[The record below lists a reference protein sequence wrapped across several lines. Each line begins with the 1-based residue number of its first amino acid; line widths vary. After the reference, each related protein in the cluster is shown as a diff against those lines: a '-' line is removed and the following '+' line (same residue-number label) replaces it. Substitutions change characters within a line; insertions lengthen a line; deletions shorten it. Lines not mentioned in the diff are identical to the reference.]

1 MESEQELTYTAVIT
15 ITLPNSQTA
24 VAHVTLT
31 PPDTVESDGRV
42 KQLRDCTL
50 ADLRD
55 FADQLEADV
64 WKTVQA
70 IKLVELAEQG
80 DSQVDVSVLDE
91 EGNPLLPLQNWPKQ
105 KVVLPQ
111 AETEQ
116 EIEIEEEEPPQ
127 SKIQNP
133 KSKIAGISVLKS
145 EPVIEEREAGDDPA
159 AFPTPTVAPS
169 QARVRIAG
177 KRRPTGDPTWA
188 AADILI
194 DEPAC
199 RAAQAHALGSLNH
212 EVAGILVGPP
222 PEKQPDGRYVVHII
236 DTIIAKHT
244 VMHGAS
250 VTYTPESW
258 RYIHDRLAEK
268 YPDETAVIVGW
279 YHTHPGFGIFLSG
292 MDLFIHQNFFTQ
304 KWHIAMVLD
313 PIAYKSGF
321 FCWNRMQTKV
331 RPYEFPWPHWA
342 AGGW

>member
-24 VAHVTLT
+24 AAHVTLT
-31 PPDTVESDGRV
+31 PPATIATDGRV

-55 FADQLEADV
+55 FADQMEAAV
-64 WKTVQA
+64 WETVQA
-70 IKLVELAEQG
+70 IKLVELAEQ
-80 DSQVDVSVLDE
+80 DESQVEVNVLDE
-91 EGNPLLPLQNWPKQ
+91 EGKPFLPLPNWPKQ
-105 KVVLPQ
+105 KVILPPTP
-111 AETEQ
+111 EEQ
-116 EIEIEEEEPPQ
+116 ELEKEEHSQ
-127 SKIQNP
+127 SKIKNQ
-133 KSKIAGISVLKS
+133 KSEIVGISVLES

-159 AFPTPTVAPS
+159 AFPTPAVAPS

-177 KRRPTGDPTWA
+177 ERRPTGDPTWA
-188 AADILI
+188 AVDILI
-194 DEPAC
+194 DEPAF
-199 RAAQAHALGSLNH
+199 RAAQAHALGSLNR

-304 KWHIAMVLD
+304 KWHTALVLD
-313 PIAYKSGF
+313 PIAYRSGF

-331 RPYEFPWPHWA
+331 RPYELPWPNWA
-342 AGGW
+342 ENSW